1 MIKTSEPKYT
11 LKLSTKFKKHLKLV
25 TKRNKDNARMIRE
38 VVNALQHGEK
48 LPERYRDHALK
59 GDWEGHRECH
69 IKPDLLL
76 IYRIFEDVLILELID
91 TGSHSDLFE

>member
-1 MIKTSEPKYT
+1 MSKYT
-11 LKLSTKFKKHLKLV
+11 VKGSSRYKKHLKRIA
-25 TKRNKDNARMIRE
+25 KRNIEDVIKINETVNILAR
-38 VVNALQHGEK
+38 GEK

-76 IYRIFEDVLILELID
+76 IYRFFEDVLILELID

>member
-1 MIKTSEPKYT
+1 MSEQIVYKYEIRSQT
-11 LKLSTKFKKHLKLV
+11 RFKRHLKKIS
-25 TKRNKDNARMIRE
+25 KRNREDADKVMYAVDILAR
-38 VVNALQHGEK
+38 GEK

>member
-1 MIKTSEPKYT
+1 MSKYT
-11 LKLSTKFKKHLKLV
+11 VKGSSRYKKHLKRIA
-25 TKRNKDNARMIRE
+25 KRNIEDVIKINETVNILAR
-38 VVNALQHGEK
+38 GEK

>member
-1 MIKTSEPKYT
+1 MSKYT
-11 LKLSTKFKKHLKLV
+11 VKGSSRYKKHLKRIA
-25 TKRNKDNARMIRE
+25 KRNIEDVIKINETVNILAR
-38 VVNALQHGEK
+38 GEK
-48 LPERYRDHALK
+48 LPERYHDHALK